1 MREMNKHGSWF
12 SRRIAGQASIEY
24 TMVLILVMLV
34 LIEGGD
40 ESPIAKVV
48 TALKD
53 YFGAYSWAM
62 HFSNNLTPF

>member
-1 MREMNKHGSWF
+1 MMKHGPSLT
-12 SRRIAGQASIEY
+12 RRIAGQASIEY

-40 ESPIAKVV
+40 DSPIAKVV

-53 YFGAYSWAM
+53 YFGAYSWAI